1 MARINTYLRSYDAGL
16 RMEPTENTFEEL
28 RNTMGYVKDKKLPLT
43 IEVVAENSIM
53 LGAYLPDSRTY
64 LRLSLDDVRCGG

>member
-1 MARINTYLRSYDAGL
+1 MAKVNTYLRCYDAGL

-43 IEVVAENSIM
+43 IEVVGENSIM
-53 LGAYLPDSRTY
+53 LGVYFSDSRTY
-64 LRLSLDDVRCGG
+64 LRLSLDDIRCGG